1 MQDREVIKHIGI
13 NINRNSINAEMA
25 FLVVRIAML
34 LNPASLKNRMNIPMD
49 PKHTPD
55 MIGNKYANLFI

>member
-1 MQDREVIKHIGI
+1 
-13 NINRNSINAEMA
+13 MA